1 MRLAALVALSAL
13 AAPSASLAQA
23 PPEPDGD
30 DDPTPASTGAFPARA
45 RWERVGRSRAAL
57 RRVCDLTALG
67 GSLYAAHAYTP
78 LDSDGATITRYT
90 PGARE
95 PFSVAFDWSR
105 PGQPRAGGGGGQG
118 FLRVHAIGG
127 RLFVPDADPPY
138 AGLGLVDPGAE
149 GYVFVSDPGGR
160 FAPPRGE
167 RLRPPGPPDA
177 SGRPGAGVVP
187 RAYHVID
194 VVRWRGMTLA
204 STGSV
209 PPRARAWRGP
219 SPGALH
225 VADARLARWT
235 YAADYPR
242 PYRDGVWRMTFM
254 TRFRGR
260 LYAGLQDYDGREPN
274 DYVVV
279 EPPAAGASLTQAD
292 LSPRRV
298 TSAGGALTLRWYVDG
313 GTLYWIAID
322 RDRRVRLRATDDGDR
337 WRVVDLPV
345 EAGPPTDVL
354 RWRGALVVLTAGG
367 LYRLRPDGAPALVA
381 SPPTYRSRGRGLSHF
396 ETDDAFC
403 ASPLGVLGDDLYAG
417 SQRDGSLWRLAPVTV
432 DGA

>member
-1 MRLAALVALSAL
+1 MLRPTLALALALLLLPSVAL
-13 AAPSASLAQA
+13 AQL

-30 DDPTPASTGAFPARA
+30 DDPTSASTRPFPTRA

-78 LDSDGATITRYT
+78 LGSDGATVTRYT

-95 PFSVAFDWSR
+95 PFTVAFDWNR

-149 GYVFVSDPGGR
+149 GYVFVSDPNGV
-160 FAPPRGE
+160 FAPPRGA

-177 SGRPGAGVVP
+177 AGRAGAGVLP

-209 PPRARAWRGP
+209 PPRERAWRGP

-225 VADARLARWT
+225 VADERLARWT

-242 PYRDGVWRMTFM
+242 PYRAGVWRLTFM
-254 TRFRGR
+254 VRYRGR
-260 LYAGLQDYDGREPN
+260 LLAGIQDYDGREPN
-274 DYVVV
+274 DFVVV
-279 EPPAAGASLTQAD
+279 VPPAPGERLSQSN

-298 TSAGGALTLRWYVDG
+298 SALGGALTLRWYVDG
-313 GTLYWIAID
+313 GALYWITVD
-322 RDRRVRLRATDDGDR
+322 RDRRARLRVTDDGER
-337 WRVVDLPV
+337 WRVIALPL
-345 EAGPPTDVL
+345 EAGPPTDIL
-354 RWRGALVVLTAGG
+354 RWRGSLVVLTAGG
-367 LYRLRPDGAPALVA
+367 LYRLHPDGTLGLVA
-381 SPPTYRSRGRGLSHF
+381 AAPTWRSRGGQRSHF
-396 ETDDAFC
+396 ELDDVFC
-403 ASPLGVLGDDLYAG
+403 AAPLGALGDELYAG
-417 SQRDGSLWRLAPVTV
+417 SQRDGSLWRLSSV
-432 DGA
+432 DP